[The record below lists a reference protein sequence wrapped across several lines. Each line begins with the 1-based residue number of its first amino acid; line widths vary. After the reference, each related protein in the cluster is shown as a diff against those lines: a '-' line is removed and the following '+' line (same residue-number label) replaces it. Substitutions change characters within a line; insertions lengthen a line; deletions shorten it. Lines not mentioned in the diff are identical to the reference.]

1 LTKFDLSIN
10 NSLNQL
16 RIGIISFKR
25 HELYT
30 DQKKC
35 TQRVEAQKE
44 ENMSSEREKEK
55 YMNDLLD
62 DMERLREKICDDLD
76 TDDEDEFDSDL
87 DEDTVFCKLNC

>member
-1 LTKFDLSIN
+1 VLDLEEREN
-10 NSLNQL
+10 
-16 RIGIISFKR
+16 
-25 HELYT
+25 E
-30 DQKKC
+30 
-35 TQRVEAQKE
+35 VEAQKE

-76 TDDEDEFDSDL
+76 EFDSDL